1 MAYWIENDIWVLFKS
16 SDIELILHNQIII
29 IIIIIIFFFHLR
41 TYNVVELGH
50 SPTL

>member
-29 IIIIIIFFFHLR
+29 IIIIIIIFIWGLIMW
-41 TYNVVELGH
+41 
-50 SPTL
+50 

>member
-29 IIIIIIFFFHLR
+29 IIIIIIIFIWGLIMR
-41 TYNVVELGH
+41 
-50 SPTL
+50 

>member
-29 IIIIIIFFFHLR
+29 IIIIFFFFIWGLIMW
-41 TYNVVELGH
+41 
-50 SPTL
+50 

>member
-29 IIIIIIFFFHLR
+29 IIIIIIIIFIWGLIMW
-41 TYNVVELGH
+41 
-50 SPTL
+50 